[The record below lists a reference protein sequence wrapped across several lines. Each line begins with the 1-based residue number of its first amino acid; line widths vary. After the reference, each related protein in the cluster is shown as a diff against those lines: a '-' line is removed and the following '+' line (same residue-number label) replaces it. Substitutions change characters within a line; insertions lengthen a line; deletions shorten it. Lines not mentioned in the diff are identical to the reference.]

1 MNKLVAT
8 VVLSLLHAGCAH
20 APVRGSGGYDVSSA
34 GKAERSAIRYFLAKD
49 VIVVEAEVTRRRE
62 TTVVAQKDG
71 AGRFT
76 FEPRTRIHL
85 SGARAT
91 LTPRTVADASAFFQ
105 VELSH
110 GGASADA
117 LTVEV
122 GEDGLLRAVN
132 AESRSQAGA
141 LLEQGIRVAAAA
153 ASVAGGLSGAPAE
166 LVSQVQSLF
175 SAEEARAP
183 GLSASLAGAP
193 LLTLYLLQEDPAA
206 RALWTR
212 RLDVEAQRGRRAADR
227 ERLEDEIAGGKR
239 AEVQDLE
246 ARLGLVDAADKRA
259 SAAQQALTAALEE
272 RRDELMRTRHLGSEE
287 IRDRVTMVLD
297 LADAPPKEALES
309 GLAPTEVRRRLAGY
323 PRMARL
329 YEETRVAFTLEMP
342 PIAADDPN
350 AVPPADGR
358 DPGRGEG
365 RFYFRQSYPG
375 VMRVFAGA
383 MRPPRAALEATR
395 PGSGSAAESAD
406 EEQIRVVEERIVDLV
421 PPSAP
426 RLFVTFSSRDF
437 TERKLSLQLDDKGRV
452 RRIERSG
459 GAAWAGA
466 AGTLGP
472 ALDAALTDRVST
484 LRKLAEA
491 EAAREELHA
500 KDGGAQRGEIDEL
513 RRKLAAL
520 SATIAALTAKMEA
533 TR

>member
-1 MNKLVAT
+1 MNRLVAT

-49 VIVVEAEVTRRRE
+49 VIVIEAEVTRRRE

-85 SGARAT
+85 SDARAT

-141 LLEQGIRVAAAA
+141 LLEQGIRVAAAV

-166 LVSQVQSLF
+166 LVSQVQGLF

-183 GLSASLAGAP
+183 GLSASLAAAP

-206 RALWTR
+206 RALWAR
-212 RLDVEAQRGRRAADR
+212 RLDVEARRGRRAADR
-227 ERLEDEIAGGKR
+227 ARLEDEIAGGSR
-239 AEVQDLE
+239 AEVQDVE

-259 SAAQQALTAALEE
+259 SAEQQALSGALEE

-297 LADAPPKEALES
+297 LADAPPSEALES
-309 GLAPTEVRRRLAGY
+309 GLGPAEVRRRLAGY

-383 MRPPRAALEATR
+383 MRPPRTALAAPR
-395 PGSGSAAESAD
+395 SGSAAESAD
-406 EEQIRVVEERIVDLV
+406 EEQIRLVEERIVDLV

-426 RLFVTFSSRDF
+426 RLFVTFSARDF
-437 TERKLSLQLDDKGRV
+437 TERKLSLQLDAKGRV

-472 ALDAALTDRVST
+472 ALDAALGDRVST

-491 EAAREELHA
+491 EAARQELDA
-500 KDGGAQRGEIDEL
+500 AQAAGQQRGEIEEL

-520 SATIAALTAKMEA
+520 TATIAALTAKVA
-533 TR
+533 K